1 YTLDKLRKDGE
12 AEPFREKIKN
22 YKNNELFFLEPQM
35 TKTSGWVTTFLNY
48 TIEKITS
55 EESDDD
61 RIRQKLSFIFP
72 EIISII
78 EQASSSIEAEESSL
92 TG

>member
-1 YTLDKLRKDGE
+1 
-12 AEPFREKIKN
+12 
-22 YKNNELFFLEPQM
+22 M